1 VIVFGERG
9 ESRIFEDISDGK
21 REDLRLDEIFLS
33 NSVSL
38 EEGVGSSFKHD
49 YLQIL
54 PEI

>member
-1 VIVFGERG
+1 MIVFGESG
-9 ESRIFEDISDGK
+9 ESRIFEGISKGK
-21 REDLRLDEIFLS
+21 RDSLRLDEVFLS
-33 NSVSL
+33 NSVNF